1 MEFFRDTQNNLK
13 IAFLNE
19 APARSYAG
27 KKKGFLI
34 VNCSLFLVY
43 VIIFTGNEINPKA
56 FVWMVATSLHKL
68 YTVVVVSINF
78 IKKKKLVKIK

>member
-1 MEFFRDTQNNLK
+1 MHPICYVGDTNITLSRLTYITERMEFFRDTQNNLK

-19 APARSYAG
+19 APARSYPG

-56 FVWMVATSLHKL
+56 FVRSTE
-68 YTVVVVSINF
+68 
-78 IKKKKLVKIK
+78 